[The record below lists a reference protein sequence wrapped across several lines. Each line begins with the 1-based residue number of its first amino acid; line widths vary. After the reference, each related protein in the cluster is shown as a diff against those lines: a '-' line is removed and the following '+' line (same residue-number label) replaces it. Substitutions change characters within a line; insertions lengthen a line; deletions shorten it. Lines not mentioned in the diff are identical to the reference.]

1 MRAFCGKSMKLTFRG
16 GMDQMIKIVKHTPD
30 AAISPHLKTNQ
41 RNDSE
46 KLREDIVNNVTN
58 GIQSRTNHD

>member
-1 MRAFCGKSMKLTFRG
+1 MWKEHEIDFSG

-46 KLREDIVNNVTN
+46 KLREDIVHNVTN